1 MEALMSAT
9 TIVTLELPTHT
20 LSDPRYPLQRSLIRH
35 LLYEERL
42 TMLEALERLSMIDQ
56 RWLVETILLDV
67 QKNISLLAHLTDSAA
82 KAQYWQQSHVLLG
95 HLLQWR
101 EHWTPYHGQ
110 LLAMLRLVLRRY
122 SPDLL
127 TAKQFKLLLTLVR
140 RLGDEHLYREDIF
153 SATKALKAEGL
164 DAHLNLLS
172 GDNTLF
178 HSYLEELG
186 RA

>member
-1 MEALMSAT
+1 MSAT
-9 TIVTLELPTHT
+9 TTLELKIPSHSPLAQPTQM
-20 LSDPRYPLQRSLIRH
+20 QRAFVRH
-35 LLYEERL
+35 LLQEGQI
-42 TMLEALERLSMIDQ
+42 TMTDALELLPAEDQ
-56 RWLVETILLDV
+56 LWLVETILLDV
-67 QKNISLLAHLTDSAA
+67 QKNISLLAHLTDSAT
-82 KAQYWQQSHVLLG
+82 KEQYWQQSHVLLG

-101 EHWTPYHGQ
+101 EQWTPYHGQ

-127 TAKQFKLLLTLVR
+127 KPKQFKLLLTLTR

-164 DAHLNLLS
+164 DAHLNLMAA
-172 GDNTLF
+172 DNVLF
-178 HSYLEELG
+178 QSYLEELG